1 MSNNTTIHQLIEQS
15 GLNQERK
22 TQLFTSFDEFIEIAR
37 HWEEKAK
44 EIVVKDVSEKALM
57 QQAREGRL
65 LLREKRLQIE
75 DLRKTIKEQPLR
87 ECQAID
93 SIARTFKEIIEPIES
108 YLKEQEEF
116 EKRVNEKRAEE
127 RKALLIQY
135 GASIEGL
142 DLVTLNDAMFD
153 MILKNAKHEFEEIQ
167 KAKAQEEE
175 RKRLEA
181 EAEKKRIEEQ
191 RIENER
197 LQKLA
202 KEQAK
207 KLEEAKEKERKAK
220 QEAEQAKE
228 RERKAQE
235 EAQQAKEKELKAQEE
250 AKQAKEKELKAQEEA
265 QQAKEK
271 ARLVEESNNKLKE
284 ENLQIVDSLKTS
296 PKEKQFI
303 VVKDIEKTFN
313 LFATYEEAEKA
324 INNVKAKNSTYQNC
338 FTICEMVKTL

>member
-1 MSNNTTIHQLIEQS
+1 MSNNTIIHQLIEQS

-22 TQLFTSFDEFIEIAR
+22 TQLFTSFDEFIGIAQQ
-37 HWEEKAK
+37 WEEKAL
-44 EIVVKDVSEKALM
+44 EIVVTDVSQKALM

-75 DLRKTIKEQPLR
+75 DLRKSIKEQPLR

-116 EKRVNEKRAEE
+116 EKRVNEKRAQE
-127 RKALLIQY
+127 RKASLLQY
-135 GASIEGL
+135 GASIDGL
-142 DLVTLNDAMFD
+142 DLVTLNDTMFD

-167 KAKAQEEE
+167 KAKAEEEE

-207 KLEEAKEKERKAK
+207 KLEEAQEKERKAK

-228 RERKAQE
+228 RERKAHE
-235 EAQQAKEKELKAQEE
+235 EAEQAKEKERKAQAE
-250 AKQAKEKELKAQEEA
+250 AEL
-265 QQAKEK
+265 AKEK

-284 ENLQIVDSLKTS
+284 ENLEIMDSLKTS
-296 PKEKQFI
+296 LKEKQFI

-324 INNVKAKNSTYQNC
+324 INNVKAKNPKYQDC
-338 FTICEMVKTL
+338 FTICQMVKTL

>member
-1 MSNNTTIHQLIEQS
+1 MSNNITIHQLIEQS

-22 TQLFTSFDEFIEIAR
+22 TQLFTSFDEFIEIAQQ
-37 HWEEKAK
+37 WEEKAK

-127 RKALLIQY
+127 RKALLLQY

-142 DLVTLNDAMFD
+142 DLATLNDTMFD

-228 RERKAQE
+228 RERKAHE
-235 EAQQAKEKELKAQEE
+235 EAEQS
-250 AKQAKEKELKAQEEA
+250 
-265 QQAKEK
+265 KEK

-284 ENLQIVDSLKTS
+284 ENLQIMDSLKTS
-296 PKEKQFI
+296 LKEKQFI

-338 FTICEMVKTL
+338 FTICQMVKTL

>member
-1 MSNNTTIHQLIEQS
+1 MSNNITIHQLIEQS

-22 TQLFTSFDEFIEIAR
+22 TQLFTSFDEFIEIAQQ
-37 HWEEKAK
+37 WEEKAK

-127 RKALLIQY
+127 RKALLLQY

-142 DLVTLNDAMFD
+142 DLATLNDTMFD

-228 RERKAQE
+228 RERKAHE
-235 EAQQAKEKELKAQEE
+235 EAE
-250 AKQAKEKELKAQEEA
+250 
-265 QQAKEK
+265 QAKEK

-284 ENLQIVDSLKTS
+284 ENLQIMDSLKTS
-296 PKEKQFI
+296 LKEKQFI

-338 FTICEMVKTL
+338 FTICQMVKTL

>member
-116 EKRVNEKRAEE
+116 EKRVNEKRAED
-127 RKALLIQY
+127 RKALLLQY

-153 MILKNAKHEFEEIQ
+153 MILKNAKYEFEEIQ

-175 RKRLEA
+175 RKRLET
-181 EAEKKRIEEQ
+181 EAEKKRVEEQ

-220 QEAEQAKE
+220 QQAEQAKE
-228 RERKAQE
+228 RER
-235 EAQQAKEKELKAQEE
+235 KAQEE

-296 PKEKQFI
+296 LKEKQFI

>member
-1 MSNNTTIHQLIEQS
+1 MSNNTIIQQLIEQS

-22 TQLFTSFDEFIEIAR
+22 TQLFTSFDEFIGIAQQ
-37 HWEEKAK
+37 WEEKAK
-44 EIVVKDVSEKALM
+44 EIVVTDVSQKALM

-75 DLRKTIKEQPLR
+75 DLRKSIKEQPLR

-116 EKRVNEKRAEE
+116 EKRVNEKRAQE

-142 DLVTLNDAMFD
+142 DLVALNDAMFD
-153 MILKNAKHEFEEIQ
+153 MILKNAKHEFEETQ
-167 KAKAQEEE
+167 KIKAEEEE

-228 RERKAQE
+228 RERKAHE
-235 EAQQAKEKELKAQEE
+235 EAE
-250 AKQAKEKELKAQEEA
+250 
-265 QQAKEK
+265 QAKEK

-284 ENLQIVDSLKTS
+284 ENLQIMDSLKTS
-296 PKEKQFI
+296 LKEKQFI

-324 INNVKAKNSTYQNC
+324 INNVKAKNPKYQDC
-338 FTICEMVKTL
+338 FTICQMVKTL

>member
-116 EKRVNEKRAEE
+116 EKRVNEKRAED
-127 RKALLIQY
+127 RKALLLQY
-135 GASIEGL
+135 GANIEGL
-142 DLVTLNDAMFD
+142 DLVALNDAMFD
-153 MILKNAKHEFEEIQ
+153 MILKNAKYEFEEIQ

-175 RKRLEA
+175 HKRLEA
-181 EAEKKRIEEQ
+181 EAEKKRVEEQ

-235 EAQQAKEKELKAQEE
+235 EAQQAKEK
-250 AKQAKEKELKAQEEA
+250 
-265 QQAKEK
+265 

-296 PKEKQFI
+296 LKEKQFI